1 MLNAAEASL
10 PDIAPLLRERLD
22 GLRVSGG
29 EDPRQAYLR
38 ALRAFLDEGIGAIR
52 RLHEEERSRP
62 GSGLL
67 VVRRQTALLDALVKE
82 LYRLAREQHH
92 ALAPP
97 EDGLAVLAIGGYG
110 RGELNPQSDVDLL
123 FVCPGAITPFAER
136 VAETVL
142 YYLWDLG
149 FQVGHSVRSFADCI
163 RMVRGDFIVRTSLLE
178 GRFLAGDASVFQRFT
193 EDLRRDL
200 YAHADRFIKEKLA
213 NRERRHKTFGG
224 SVFLREPQ
232 LKEGEG
238 GLRDL
243 QTACWIAK
251 IKFKA
256 ETLDPLVRKGVLT
269 PRDLERMSRVLDF
282 FWRVRNEIHFRTG
295 RKNDTLSFEIQEEVG
310 AALGY
315 TAGEGFTL
323 LEQFMR
329 DYYAHAREVRRL
341 ATRLINHSL
350 VVPMRRRPA
359 IDRFRQ
365 RRLDDLLILSGG
377 DLFISDAQKPRLLE
391 EPWRILELFRA
402 AQQRSATVTGRTKD
416 WILEQHEFPSAR
428 LETFRRDPRA
438 AQAFLGI
445 LGGPHGIH
453 AALAGLHEVGV
464 LGQYLPEFGALTT
477 LVQHNPYHKY
487 TVDEHTL
494 KAIRQVED
502 LRATTHP
509 QKAFMGKVLREV
521 RRPDLL
527 FLAVLLHDIGKA
539 LGKDRL
545 HQGVEMVPVV
555 ASRLGLGPEETQ
567 MLVFLVEHHILMPQ
581 LAFRRELNDP
591 KLLRDFAAV
600 VRDTERLRMLYL
612 LSYADVSAVG
622 PEVWTDWKGA
632 LLQDLYLRSLRYL
645 EVGEAPYLEE
655 EKEAVEEIRHR
666 VLADL
671 PPELDRAAAIRFL
684 GEMPPKY
691 FLVTALQRMRDH
703 LSLVRRLDRERLLIT
718 HRHDAARGFTEL
730 TVCAYDAFGF
740 FYRTCGAIAAKNM
753 SILGA
758 EIFTS
763 AGGVVLDTYRVTD
776 PKGKLLPDE
785 DIWQSIEGSL
795 REVLTGRKRVEALL
809 SRRTPLDPQWRKQY
823 AYIEDRVVFDN
834 TGSDAHTIIEV
845 FTSDRVGL
853 LYRIAKTLYE
863 LGVNIDSAKI
873 TTEQHRVVD
882 VFYVTDLLRHKIT
895 AEPKLRRIHDGLLAA
910 VKAD

>member
-29 EDPRQAYLR
+29 EDPRQANLR
-38 ALRAFLDEGIGAIR
+38 ALRAFLDAESGAIR

-92 ALAPP
+92 ALAPL

-178 GRFLAGDASVFQRFT
+178 GRFLAGDHSVFQRFT

-213 NRERRHKTFGG
+213 NRERRHKTYGG
-224 SVFLREPQ
+224 SVFLREPH

-251 IKFKA
+251 IKFKV
-256 ETLDPLVRKGVLT
+256 ETLDPLVQKGVLT
-269 PRDLERMSRVLDF
+269 PRDLEQMSRVLDF
-282 FWRVRNEIHFRTG
+282 FWRVRNELHFRSG
-295 RKNDTLSFEIQEEVG
+295 RKQDTLSFEIQEEVG

-329 DYYAHAREVRRL
+329 DYYAHAQEIRRL
-341 ATRLINHSL
+341 ATRLINHAL

-359 IDRFRQ
+359 IDRLRQ
-365 RRLDDLLILSGG
+365 RRLDDLLILSGS
-377 DLFISDAQKPRLLE
+377 DLFISDAHKPRLLE
-391 EPWRILELFRA
+391 EPWRILQLFRA
-402 AQQRSATVTGRTKD
+402 AQQRNAIVTGRTKD
-416 WILEQHEFPSAR
+416 WILEQHETPSVRSEAF
-428 LETFRRDPRA
+428 LRDPRA
-438 AQAFLGI
+438 AEAFLGI
-445 LGGPHGIH
+445 LGGPRGIH
-453 AALAGLHEVGV
+453 ATLAGLHEVGV
-464 LGQYLPEFGALTT
+464 MGQYLPEFGALTT

-494 KAIRQVED
+494 KAIRQAEE
-502 LRATTHP
+502 LRSTAHP
-509 QKAFMGKVLREV
+509 QKAFLGKVLREV
-521 RRPDLL
+521 RRPDHL
-527 FLAVLLHDIGKA
+527 FLAILLHDIGKA
-539 LGKDRL
+539 FGKDRL
-545 HQGVEMVPVV
+545 HEGVELVPVV

-591 KLLRDFAAV
+591 KLIRDFAAV
-600 VRDTERLRMLYL
+600 VQDPERLRMLYL

-632 LLQDLYLRSLRYL
+632 LLQDLYLRTLRYL

-671 PPELDRAAAIRFL
+671 PPELDRDAVSRFL

-691 FLVTALQRMRDH
+691 FLVTPMQRMRDH
-703 LSLVRRLDRERLLIT
+703 LSLAHRLERERLLIT
-718 HRHDAARGFTEL
+718 HRHDAARGFTEIN
-730 TVCAYDAFGF
+730 VCAYDAFGF

-795 REVLTGRKRVEALL
+795 REVLTGRKRVETLL
-809 SRRTPLDPQWRKQY
+809 SRRTPLDPQWRKRY
-823 AYIEDRVVFDN
+823 AYIEDRVEFDN
-834 TGSDAHTIIEV
+834 TSSDAHTIIEV

-853 LYRIAKTLYE
+853 LYRIAKSLYD

-895 AEPKLRRIHDGLLAA
+895 AEPKLRRVRDGLLAA